1 MKAREREKER
11 GERKKEEKRVSS
23 NGIKQVAEFHNRRYD
38 NHAQRLLG
46 MVLFS
51 PVVRNQHTEFPYTQ
65 YRVARRVSL

>member
-1 MKAREREKER
+1 MKARERRNEGKKKE
-11 GERKKEEKRVSS
+11 EEKRVFS

>member
-1 MKAREREKER
+1 MKARERRNEGKKKE
-11 GERKKEEKRVSS
+11 EEKRVSS
-23 NGIKQVAEFHNRRYD
+23 NGIKPVAEFHNRRYD